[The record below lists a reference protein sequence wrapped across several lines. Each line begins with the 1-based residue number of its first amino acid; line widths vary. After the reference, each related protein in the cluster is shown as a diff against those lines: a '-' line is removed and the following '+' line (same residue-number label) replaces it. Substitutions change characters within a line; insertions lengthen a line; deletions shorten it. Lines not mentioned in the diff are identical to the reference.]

1 MDGRQ
6 WMDGVG
12 LTFMLFKYDNYVS
25 QQLPPSKK
33 KVRKETLVVILSGC
47 VFLKGQFRKWLLD
60 AFVENIKLIPGS
72 DHAGTGIWVQITNEH
87 ISMFT

>member
-1 MDGRQ
+1 
-6 WMDGVG
+6 MDGVG
-12 LTFMLFKYDNYVS
+12 LTLMLFKYGSYIYSN
-25 QQLPPSKK
+25 PPK
-33 KVRKETLVVILSGC
+33 KVRKTTLLVILSGC

-87 ISMFT
+87 VSMFT